1 MVRIATRYGLDGP
14 GIESRCGRD
23 FSAPVQTS
31 PGSHPASCTMSTGSF
46 PGLKSGRGVTLTTHP
61 LLMPWSRKSRAISL
75 STLWVIRPVQSLSAC
90 IRVHFTFYCVLEIT
104 WKQISSIL
112 TTATDSKCSATFGQ
126 AEARRVEAQT
136 VKKHP

>member
-1 MVRIATRYGLDGP
+1 
-14 GIESRCGRD
+14 
-23 FSAPVQTS
+23 
-31 PGSHPASCTMSTGSF
+31 MSTGSF